1 MPDRRRQY
9 DHEFK
14 REAVRLAT
22 RGDKTMTQVAR
33 DLGISANILSRWKRQ
48 LSDDPAFA
56 FPGKGHL
63 KPADEELRRLKKELR
78 DVTEERDILKKA
90 LAIFSRIPEAN
101 DDL

>member
-1 MPDRRRQY
+1 MAEQRRRF
-9 DHEFK
+9 DREFK
-14 REAVRLAT
+14 LEAVRLAT
-22 RGDKTMTQVAR
+22 RGDKTLTRVAY

-48 LSDDPAFA
+48 LTDDPSFA

-63 KPADEELRRLKKELR
+63 KPADEEYRQLRKQLR

-90 LAIFSRIPEAN
+90 LAIFSRTPAPN